1 MALISCPECG
11 QSVSSMAE
19 TCPHCGVSLVA
30 PGYVQQPN
38 AYYQQQQT
46 VSMSIQTQMLLNQQK
61 KLYENDIIVLDSSL
75 KNDQNLKKK
84 YTITRIICTSI
95 FFVSMAMLLGSCVSG
110 VGSLILFGNAI
121 LWPVSITVSIVDAV
135 YVSKS
140 KKTRLRMFNNDN
152 RLRQLKDEYSN
163 WFYNFYQ
170 PQMNALTMNPDYYP
184 NDNSPQMNQNG
195 GNPWMNQNMNNPQF
209 DNSQSIN
216 SPVSAITE
224 NTPQLQTLEK

>member
-1 MALISCPECG
+1 
-11 QSVSSMAE
+11 
-19 TCPHCGVSLVA
+19 
-30 PGYVQQPN
+30 
-38 AYYQQQQT
+38 
-46 VSMSIQTQMLLNQQK
+46 
-61 KLYENDIIVLDSSL
+61 
-75 KNDQNLKKK
+75 
-84 YTITRIICTSI
+84 
-95 FFVSMAMLLGSCVSG
+95 
-110 VGSLILFGNAI
+110 
-121 LWPVSITVSIVDAV
+121 
-135 YVSKS
+135 
-140 KKTRLRMFNNDN
+140 MFNNDN

-216 SPVSAITE
+216 FPVSAITE